1 MSRLLFQRHHPEP
14 LVAGQRLWEALV
26 VDVPLLVGLEDHLQV
41 ALAVEDHLQVALGVE
56 DHQ

>member
-1 MSRLLFQRHHPEP
+1 LSRLLFQRHHPEP
-14 LVAGQRLWEALV
+14 LGAGQRLWEALV

-41 ALAVEDHLQVALGVE
+41 APGVE